1 MTKKTNATT
10 ARVSA
15 TATATNNNNN
25 ATAQQVATGNTATT
39 ATTDNTKTAHAPM
52 DEKTIIYTARVLLD
66 DYGTMTDIR
75 AHYAE
80 LCDQYGKANAQKIRD
95 TAKSMRA
102 DDLTATA
109 TALVG
114 RLSFDSVLSSV
125 WRGVIAESTEF
136 SVLAF
141 NAKRQYRASDS
152 ATARQLIADYYTNV
166 DEDGA
171 PLSVVA
177 YINDNATTIATA
189 YKVRDLTATNAVGIL
204 RTALVAFGKDARNTD
219 TKTNH
224 KRANNVRAV
233 GVVVR
238 AFNVVRGADGR
249 AVRGVED
256 ETATVQMRGLS
267 VENWQTLNDYNNSA
281 E

>member
-1 MTKKTNATT
+1 MAKKTNATT
-10 ARVSA
+10 AQVS
-15 TATATNNNNN
+15 ATATNNNN
-25 ATAQQVATGNTATT
+25 ATANVVTDNTATN
-39 ATTDNTKTAHAPM
+39 ATTDTKTAHAPM
-52 DEKTIIYTARVLLD
+52 AEKTIDATARALLAE
-66 DYGTMTDIR
+66 YGTITNIR

-80 LCDQYGKANAQKIRD
+80 LCDKYGKNNATKIRD

-102 DDLTATA
+102 DTIDATA

-125 WRGVIAESTEF
+125 WRGVIAESAEF
-136 SVLAF
+136 ATLAQI
-141 NAKRQYRASDS
+141 AKRQYRANDS
-152 ATARQLIADYYTNV
+152 ATARAVIADYYTNV
-166 DEDGA
+166 DTSGA

-204 RTALVAFGKDARNTD
+204 RTALVAFGKDARNTE

-224 KRANNVRAV
+224 KRATNVRAV

-249 AVRGVED
+249 AVRGEED
-256 ETATVQMRGLS
+256 ETATAKIRGLS
-267 VENWQTLNDYNNSA
+267 VESWQTLNEYNNNA